1 LKSFQLALSLLLL
14 AIFGCKQTRKAS
26 PLVWSPDY
34 KKGVSFL
41 SSRHDSA
48 YYYFNKATTE
58 SKDSLQIAQ
67 AYNMMAVVQ
76 NREGDYYGAQ
86 EALLTSIRYL
96 HPEREND
103 QYCLVADYNVLGTTS
118 LNLKNF
124 DTAIAYYDRELGLAK
139 ADRTKIVALNNK
151 AKVYQEKK
159 QYAQAAAIY
168 DSIIGQ
174 SRTDRKE
181 YARVLC
187 NLATARWQENPGY
200 HAAPDL
206 LIALQIREAEKDD
219 WGLNSSY
226 AHLADYYMHLRPDSA
241 LTYAKAM
248 YAVANRLGSSED
260 ELEAL
265 EKLIILSPDKMVK
278 PYFAQYR
285 RLKDSLETAR
295 NGAKNQFALIRYD
308 VERNKADNLRLQG
321 ENAERKTEVVQQRA
335 VTAGVILVFVLVI
348 AWGITWYR
356 KRKQRLAW
364 ERESA
369 KQEERLHISRKV
381 HDVVANGIYS
391 LMNEV
396 EHGGNVERD
405 KLLDQLDGLYIQ
417 SRDISYESPDAS
429 SGDFRARVANILSPY
444 GTSGR
449 KVLITGNEES
459 VWEEVGL
466 KEKKELA
473 PIFQELMVNMDKHSA
488 ARNVVIRFDRE
499 GNGLVV
505 QYTDD
510 GVGFLAGHHFGN
522 GLTNTGNRIA
532 AMGGRI
538 SFEPNTPTGV
548 KIRIYLPND

>member
-1 LKSFQLALSLLLL
+1 LKSFRLCLSLSFLVLI
-14 AIFGCKQTRKAS
+14 ACKEQHKTIPVS
-26 PLVWSPDY
+26 PNPDY

-41 SSRHDSA
+41 NSHHDSA
-48 YYYFNKATTE
+48 YFYLNKAATE

-67 AYNMMAVVQ
+67 AYNVMAVIQ

-86 EALLTSIRYL
+86 EALLTSLRHL
-96 HPEREND
+96 HPERVND

-118 LNLKNF
+118 LNLKHY
-124 DTAIAYYDRELGLAK
+124 DAAIGFYDSVLQLSKDG
-139 ADRTKIVALNNK
+139 RTRTVASNNK
-151 AKVYQEKK
+151 AKVYQEKGE
-159 QYAQAAAIY
+159 YAQAATIY
-168 DSIIGQ
+168 DSILGQIGK
-174 SRTDRKE
+174 DRKE
-181 YARVLC
+181 YARILC
-187 NLATARWQENPGY
+187 NLATAKWQEDATY
-200 HAAPDL
+200 KAAPNL
-206 LIALQIREAEKDD
+206 LLALEIRKAEKDEL
-219 WGLNSSY
+219 GLNSSY
-226 AHLADYYMHLRPDSA
+226 AHLADYYMHSHPDSA
-241 LTYAKAM
+241 LIYAKAM
-248 YAVANRLGSSED
+248 YVVAGRLESSSD
-260 ELEAL
+260 ILEAL
-265 EKLIILSPDKMVK
+265 EKLIQLSPDKEVK

-285 RLKDSLETAR
+285 QLKDSLETAR

-308 VERNKADNLRLQG
+308 VERNKADNSRLQR

-348 AWGITWYR
+348 AWGIAWYR

-369 KQEERLHISRKV
+369 KQEERLHISKKV

-417 SRDISYESPDAS
+417 SRDISYEPAETS
-429 SGDFRARVANILSPY
+429 SGDFQARIANILSPY
-444 GTSGR
+444 GTSER

-459 VWEEVGL
+459 VWEDVGL

-473 PIFQELMVNMDKHSA
+473 PILQELMVNMDRHSG

-499 GNGLVV
+499 GKGLIV

-510 GVGFLAGHHFGN
+510 GIGFPAKHRFGN

-538 SFEPNTPTGV
+538 SFEPNTPTGL
-548 KIRIYLPND
+548 KIRIYFPND